1 MSDKIYAINDDF
13 FLDMRKALYY
23 DDNNILI
30 YDDTNYNII
39 EIYIG
44 LCNIITNN
52 IHSINTLDI
61 DTFFN
66 NKNNISVFSNLDI
79 ISSFNGYSL
88 KYIELKDENK
98 NYNLYYTFFEKL
110 KPKDFIDLR
119 FDSNNICVD
128 VYEIIKNL

>member
-13 FLDMRKALYY
+13 FLDIRKELYY

>member
-13 FLDMRKALYY
+13 FLDIQKTLYY
-23 DDNNILI
+23 DNKILI
-30 YDDTNYNII
+30 YDEKYSNLI

-44 LCNIITNN
+44 LCNIILNN
-52 IHSINTLDI
+52 VKYINKLNI
-61 DTFFN
+61 DEFFN
-66 NKNNISVFSNLDI
+66 NKNNISVFSNLDMI
-79 ISSFNGYSL
+79 TSFNGYSL

-98 NYNLYYTFFEKL
+98 NYKLYYKFFEQL

-119 FDSNNICVD
+119 FDCDNIYVD